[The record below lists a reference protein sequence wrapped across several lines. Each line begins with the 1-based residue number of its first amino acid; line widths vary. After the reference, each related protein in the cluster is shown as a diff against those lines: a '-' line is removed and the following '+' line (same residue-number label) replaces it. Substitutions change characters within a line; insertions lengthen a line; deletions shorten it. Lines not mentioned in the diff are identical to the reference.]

1 MHPHCHLFHSGTR
14 THTAAS
20 SMKHPHPHCLF
31 YSSTHIHSATSSIQ
45 AHTCRM
51 LAHTHTHTHTY
62 TTTHTDVQC
71 NVTFTT
77 DDFRHR
83 CTLTWMLNSTMYIK
97 ISSMALK
104 ALFSNQTR
112 TDIFAC
118 VRSSHMHTMPDASTA
133 TRAGHAGHTNNHT
146 STHHVQRINNH
157 TSTHHA
163 GHTHSHTCRSC
174 WTHQQPHKHTMFNA
188 STTSHAHTMS
198 GTAACCSRPMMRS
211 AYIWISK
218 LLRLSSSFSTGSILV
233 RHLHTICIDDLFYIV
248 FFCTEKL
255 WRRQTF
261 GAGACWTHLGLPLVV
276 HSEK

>member
-1 MHPHCHLFHSGTR
+1 LHPHCHLFHSGTR

-157 TSTHHA
+157 TCTHHA
-163 GHTHSHTCRSC
+163 GRINSHTRRSC
-174 WTHQQPHKHTMFNA
+174 WTHQQPHKHTPC
-188 STTSHAHTMS
+188 STHQQPHKHT
-198 GTAACCSRPMMRS
+198 P
-211 AYIWISK
+211 
-218 LLRLSSSFSTGSILV
+218 
-233 RHLHTICIDDLFYIV
+233 
-248 FFCTEKL
+248 
-255 WRRQTF
+255 
-261 GAGACWTHLGLPLVV
+261 CWTHPQPHVQVMLDTPTTTQAHHVQRINNHTCTHHVGHSRLLQSANDALGV
-276 HSEK
+276 HLDIKVAAALLILQHRVDLSTPPAHNLY